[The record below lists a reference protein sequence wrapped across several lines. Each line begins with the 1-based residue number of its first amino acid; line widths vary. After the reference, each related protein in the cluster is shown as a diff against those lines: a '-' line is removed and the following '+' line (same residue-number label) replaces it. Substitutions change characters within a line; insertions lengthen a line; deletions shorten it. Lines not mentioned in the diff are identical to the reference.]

1 MAAITTDEIRQLAG
15 FRGEKAPVT
24 SVYLDVDGRRYVRHR
39 DYEQEL
45 ERLLRR
51 SQEKVDRTPSVAD
64 DFRRIEDYVR
74 SGVDRST
81 TRGLA
86 MFSCTAHDFFEVV
99 SLPVPVR
106 SQLVVNRMPAVRQ
119 LEEVVEEHERLAV
132 LLADRQRTRLF
143 VFEMGELV
151 EHDEQVDEL
160 PRDYDHRG
168 ERERGDVQHHVDELA
183 AQHLRQAAEAAWASY
198 QEAEFAHLCVG
209 APDAIARAL
218 EAALHPYLRDR
229 LGPRLG
235 VSPSAGLEEI
245 RKAAA
250 DAGAELERRRE
261 QALVDQLRADV
272 SRGHRAVAGL
282 HDVLAMLA
290 DRRVDRLLVSHG
302 FSTPGWHCDRCE
314 VLADVGRSC
323 ARCGAEMHPID
334 DIVEDL
340 VEQALLQACRIQ
352 VCVDNA
358 DLDVAGRIGAF
369 LRY

>member
-1 MAAITTDEIRQLAG
+1 MAAITEDEIRQLAG

-39 DYEQEL
+39 DYELEL

-51 SQEKVDRTPSVAD
+51 AQAKGNDTASVAD
-64 DFRRIEDYVR
+64 DFRRIGDYVR
-74 SGVDRST
+74 AGVDRSH

-86 MFSCTAHDFFEVV
+86 MFSCAAHDFFEVV

-106 SQLVVNRMPAVRQ
+106 SQLVVNRVPAVRQ

-151 EHDEQVDEL
+151 ERDESLDEL

-183 AQHLRQAAEAAWASY
+183 AQHLRRAADAAWAAF
-198 QEAEFAHLCVG
+198 QENEFAHLCVG
-209 APDAIARAL
+209 APDAVASAL
-218 EAALHPYLRDR
+218 ESSFHPYLQER
-229 LGPRLG
+229 LGPRLA
-235 VSPSAGLEEI
+235 VSPSAGLDEI
-245 RKAAA
+245 RRAAA

-272 SRGHRAVAGL
+272 ARGHRAVAGL
-282 HDVLAMLA
+282 PDVLAMLA

-302 FSTPGWHCDRCE
+302 FSTSGWFCDACE
-314 VLADVGRSC
+314 VLADVGRTC
-323 ARCGAEMHPID
+323 ARCGGEMRPID
-334 DIVEDL
+334 DIVEEV
-340 VEQALLQACRIQ
+340 VEHALLQACRIQ

-358 DLDVAGRIGAF
+358 DLDCLGRVGAF